1 MLPEGVLC
9 QTCHATTPH
18 FARAVAYGAY
28 RDSLRGMI
36 HLLKYERVSALA
48 KPLGAKLAEAI
59 RQIETTAD
67 LNLLVVAVPL
77 FPARQAQRGY
87 NQSILLADAAI
98 RFLKTT
104 TPAWKLTAAHASLRR
119 TRHTE
124 SQYALSP
131 KGRHANLR
139 GAFEVADRSTIAG
152 KEVLLIDDIYTTGAT
167 AGECARVLRKA
178 GATRVW
184 VATLAR
190 AQVERSMARAEP
202 EDAVAMW
209 EN

>member
-9 QTCHATTPH
+9 SDCRATPPH

-28 RDSLRGMI
+28 REGLREMV
-36 HLLKYERVSALA
+36 HQLKYERVSALA
-48 KPLGAKLAEAI
+48 KPLGAKLAETI
-59 RQIETTAD
+59 RQLETTAD
-67 LNLLVVAVPL
+67 LSLMVVAVPL
-77 FPARQAQRGY
+77 FPARQAERGY

-104 TPAWKLTAAHASLRR
+104 TPAWKLTAAHAALKR

-139 GAFEVADRSTIAG
+139 GAFEVADKAVFAG

-178 GATRVW
+178 GAARVW

-190 AQVERSMARAEP
+190 AQVERARAEP
-202 EDAVAMW
+202 EDSVAMW
-209 EN
+209 SH